1 MRQFES
7 PTQITPESIICSAY
21 RRLLPCETCCV
32 MYLSLTFALTIVGS
46 VDDAAKIT
54 FNSLKRQ
61 LFFGESEGEGIEKGV
76 RAHER
81 GTDNNELELINGRTS
96 GCIYTHVIVSKIC
109 IIDYA
114 SRVVRSVIIN
124 RLL

>member
-1 MRQFES
+1 MSEIRKKLMLPFES
-7 PTQITPESIICSAY
+7 PTQITPESIIFSAY

-61 LFFGESEGEGIEKGV
+61 LFFGESE
-76 RAHER
+76 RER
-81 GTDNNELELINGRTS
+81 GRG
-96 GCIYTHVIVSKIC
+96 
-109 IIDYA
+109 
-114 SRVVRSVIIN
+114 
-124 RLL
+124 